1 MMQLWNALVW
11 LAETLDPIN
20 SLIGLITT
28 AVAGFTAFIVWK
40 DQRRRKVWLQEI
52 AQRPGERPSI
62 LILDLLVGQDAR
74 AQIENFRQRQKGLKD
89 IPEERIQTV
98 ARGNKLTP
106 ADMPQLQQDIRTAL
120 AKLMQAGTD
129 RIHLFLAAPQP
140 ATAVAGALLANTSA
154 VIYHFDRE
162 AGTYVN
168 YGLLRPVE

>member
-1 MMQLWNALVW
+1 MMQIWNALVW

-20 SLIGLITT
+20 SLIGLVTT
-28 AVAGFTAFIVWK
+28 AVAGFTAFMVWK

-74 AQIENFRQRQKGLKD
+74 AQIENFRHTQESLKN
-89 IPEERIQTV
+89 IPEERIRTV
-98 ARGNKLTP
+98 SRSRKFTP
-106 ADMPQLQQDIRTAL
+106 SDMPQLQQDIRAAL
-120 AKLMQAGTD
+120 ATLMQAGTD

-140 ATAVAGALLANTSA
+140 ATAVAGALLANTST

-162 AGTYVN
+162 TGKYVN
-168 YGLLRPVE
+168 YGLLRPIE

>member
-1 MMQLWNALVW
+1 MQIWNALVW
-11 LAETLDPIN
+11 LAETLDPVN

-28 AVAGFTAFIVWK
+28 IVAGFTAFMVWK

-52 AQRPGERPSI
+52 AHRPGERPSI

-74 AQIENFRQRQKGLKD
+74 AQIENFRMQQEGLKD
-89 IPEERIQTV
+89 IPEDRIRV
-98 ARGNKLTP
+98 VSRSSKLTP
-106 ADMPQLQQDIRTAL
+106 EDMPKLQQDIRDAV
-120 AKLMQAGTD
+120 ARLMHAGTD

-162 AGTYVN
+162 LGTYVN
-168 YGLLRPVE
+168 YGLLRPVA